1 MSTEQRHCME
11 CNKPLPPRKR
21 NGPQQK
27 FCGASCRKEFN
38 NRRAMRGA
46 EMYDL
51 VMAGRF
57 ERATHAGMWRPT
69 LTLLATHYRDKD
81 RRERDG
87 KQSWHTPDLL
97 GDPRALSR

>member
-1 MSTEQRHCME
+1 MPHDPTCCIE
-11 CNKPLPPRKR
+11 CNAPLAPRKPT
-21 NGPQQK
+21 GPKPK
-27 FCGASCRKEFN
+27 FCSKACGKIFN

-69 LTLLATHYRDKD
+69 LTLLASHYREKDKS
-81 RRERDG
+81 ERNG
-87 KQSWHTPDLL
+87 MQSWHTPDIA
-97 GDPRALSR
+97 GDPRGLAK